1 MLSSKVVQLQKKI
14 ESLKSKCSTLPW
26 TFIAGEIQDGNGNKI
41 GNIDNVHNQDF
52 IEFAIKEISTIIDFF
67 EDEIWYLKNLF
78 YEEEE
83 NLRTTISKLQKKETR
98 SEKTIETLSKMLER
112 LENNESAIEDYDLG
126 GES

>member
-52 IEFAIKEISTIIDFF
+52 IEF
-67 EDEIWYLKNLF
+67 
-78 YEEEE
+78 
-83 NLRTTISKLQKKETR
+83 
-98 SEKTIETLSKMLER
+98 
-112 LENNESAIEDYDLG
+112 
-126 GES
+126 

>member
-1 MLSSKVVQLQKKI
+1 MLNKRIKELQKKI

-41 GNIDNVHNQDF
+41 GNIDNIHNENF
-52 IEFAIKEISTIIDFF
+52 IEFAINEISTIIDFF

-83 NLRTTISKLQKKETR
+83 NLRATISKLEKKGIR
-98 SEKTIETLSKMLER
+98 SEKTTETLSKMLKR